1 MSKGKA
7 ASGTPGDQ
15 IFTKVSVLVFLG
27 VFLMGL
33 GAELPLWTAVYRA
46 FFVWLVVS
54 LLGGAVRVGWKY
66 HLYQQREHELHA
78 NLNRAKEHEE
88 RMMHERRQKREQV
101 AEQMN
106 ELLNVVD
113 GDHRVRGAEGE
124 TGER

>member
-1 MSKGKA
+1 MAKA
-7 ASGTPGDQ
+7 KNPGSAGDQ

-33 GAELPLWTAVYRA
+33 GANLDLWSAVTRA

-54 LLGGAVRVGWKY
+54 LLGGAVRVAWKY
-66 HLYQQREHELHA
+66 HLYQQREHELHT

-88 RMMHERRQKREQV
+88 RLLEERRQKREQA

-106 ELLNVVD
+106 VLLDVVD
-113 GDHRVRGAEGE
+113 GDHRVRGDASTES
-124 TGER
+124 R